1 MIFKFNSF
9 YIIWFKPSEYVDDC
23 DCKIEKIDK
32 FNNYKFHPLIST
44 LVEKDYFRYIRIN
57 LKKICQFWP
66 DDARCS
72 LKDCHIKV
80 CSNVSFS

>member
-1 MIFKFNSF
+1 M
-9 YIIWFKPSEYVDDC
+9 EDC

-44 LVEKDYFRYIRIN
+44 LVQKDYFRYIRVN

-66 DDARCS
+66 DDAKCS
-72 LKDCHIKV
+72 LRDCHITVCNKV
-80 CSNVSFS
+80 NYLKF